1 MPISLIFNFHGLVFS
16 ASSLCATQSGTTAL
30 IYASSG
36 GYTECVAALIE
47 AEAVIERDFLI
58 DLGLPVHS
66 VGVRMTEK
74 EIEQDVKVH
83 EKTYEQAMQAMTD
96 LFVGPKLPKDGDLAA
111 RERRKAARKIF
122 REGRA
127 A

>member
-1 MPISLIFNFHGLVFS
+1 
-16 ASSLCATQSGTTAL
+16 
-30 IYASSG
+30 
-36 GYTECVAALIE
+36 
-47 AEAVIERDFLI
+47 
-58 DLGLPVHS
+58 
-66 VGVRMTEK
+66 MTEK
-74 EIEQDVKVH
+74 ELEADGKSH
-83 EKTYEQAMQAMTD
+83 EKAFDEAMGSMVD

>member
-1 MPISLIFNFHGLVFS
+1 MVARIAEKIDSK
-16 ASSLCATQSGTTAL
+16 AL
-30 IYASSG
+30 ADSK
-36 GYTECVAALIE
+36 ELAKLIE
-47 AEAVIERDFLI
+47 AEAVIERDFLVE
-58 DLGLPVHS
+58 LGLPIHS

-74 EIEQDVKVH
+74 EIEADGKNH
-83 EKTYEQAMQAMTD
+83 DKAFEEAMESMVD
-96 LFVGPKLPKDGDLAA
+96 MFVGPKLPKDGDIGA